1 MGKILINEAAHLS
14 NSPSHFSQKSSI
26 INLALIGRTPLLDTE
41 PPNRPVTMLT
51 VLPLLKYALKR
62 LHNWVYRFLNFI
74 SFGWI
79 RLPAGSY
86 LSDYYIDI
94 PPTSTLATLANV
106 VASGFN
112 SSSGCLSSNS
122 SESEGELFG
131 VSSLPSTAARA
142 RRRSPRTSLTDSV
155 AIEAVAHSYE
165 DITRPD
171 YHNYLWL
178 SSRWDRTDLGGAS
191 YFVANWIEIMQSRI
205 AKENISTSTST
216 SSKDTTDD
224 IKDCITPAGGAL
236 STTTTTTTTTTT
248 KHCKSFLN
256 FLHKF
261 ASLPDS
267 FFPRR
272 RIVLPKRQKTLV
284 LDLDETLIHSTAA
297 SCVGFDFMI
306 EVLIGR
312 TSCLYY
318 VYKRPH
324 LDYFLEVV
332 KRRRERERE
341 RERKGNVFYNFYV
354 LDSYFT
360 SAYTLFT

>member
-1 MGKILINEAAHLS
+1 M
-14 NSPSHFSQKSSI
+14 SPSPTPTNSTLSLSLSSFSHF
-26 INLALIGRTPLLDTE
+26 
-41 PPNRPVTMLT
+41 
-51 VLPLLKYALKR
+51 LKYALKR
-62 LHNWVYRFLNFI
+62 LQNWVYRLLNFI

-86 LSDYYIDI
+86 LSDYYI
-94 PPTSTLATLANV
+94 PTAPHSLAA
-106 VASGFN
+106 AISSGFN
-112 SSSGCLSSNS
+112 SSSGCLTSNS
-122 SESEGELFG
+122 SESDDGGESNMSNM
-131 VSSLPSTAARA
+131 SSMSSMATSSASAFRT
-142 RRRSPRTSLTDSV
+142 RRRSPRTSVTELSSSVSSV

-165 DITRPD
+165 DITAPD

-178 SSRWDRTDLGGAS
+178 SSRWDRTDLLGAS
-191 YFVANWIEIMQSRI
+191 YFVANWIGMLRSSSNNNSETTE
-205 AKENISTSTST
+205 KEVTPVCKSSTS
-216 SSKDTTDD
+216 
-224 IKDCITPAGGAL
+224 
-236 STTTTTTTTTTT
+236 T

-256 FLHKF
+256 FYHKL

-284 LDLDETLIHSTAA
+284 LDLDETLIHSTAG

-332 KRRRERERE
+332 SGGGMIE
-341 RERKGNVFYNFYV
+341 
-354 LDSYFT
+354 
-360 SAYTLFT
+360 